1 MARVVLSLSLLQV
14 VDFSIMITMIYFVPL
29 FITPS
34 PPHSTTPFLPPMLIL
49 ASGSPRRKR
58 LLELIGIPF
67 KIIPAQV
74 EERNRI
80 PDPRALVETNAR
92 IKSGWV
98 ARRYPADWI
107 LGSDTTVSLGREILG
122 KPRDLGQAREMLKRL
137 ADRTHTVYTA
147 VSLVNLERKV
157 EELLTV
163 TSRVTFKPLDDA
175 TISEYFKVVNPLDKA
190 GSYGIQDGGER
201 VVDHWKGSYSNI
213 MGLPLEEVGELLRRH
228 ELL

>member
-1 MARVVLSLSLLQV
+1 
-14 VDFSIMITMIYFVPL
+14 
-29 FITPS
+29 
-34 PPHSTTPFLPPMLIL
+34 MLIL

-58 LLELIGIPF
+58 LLESIGIPF
-67 KIIPAQV
+67 RIFPAQV
-74 EERNRI
+74 EEMNHI
-80 PDPRALVETNAR
+80 PDPRELVETNAR

-98 ARRYPADWI
+98 ARRYPGEWT
-107 LGSDTTVSLGREILG
+107 LGADTTVSLGREILG

-137 ADRTHTVYTA
+137 AARTHTVYTA
-147 VSLVNLERKV
+147 VSLVSPERKT

-190 GSYGIQDGGER
+190 GSYGIQEGGEL
-201 VVDHWKGSYSNI
+201 VVDRWEGSFSNI
-213 MGLPLEEVGELLRRH
+213 MGLPLEEVGELFRRY

>member
-1 MARVVLSLSLLQV
+1 
-14 VDFSIMITMIYFVPL
+14 
-29 FITPS
+29 
-34 PPHSTTPFLPPMLIL
+34 MLIL

-58 LLELIGIPF
+58 LLESMGIPF

-74 EERNRI
+74 EEMNHI
-80 PDPRALVETNAR
+80 PGPRELVETNAR

-98 ARRYPADWI
+98 AERYPADWI

-147 VSLVNLERKV
+147 VSLMNLERKKD
-157 EELLTV
+157 ELLTV
-163 TSRVTFKPLDDA
+163 TSRVTFKPINDA
-175 TISEYFKVVNPLDKA
+175 IISEYFNLVNPLDKA
-190 GSYGIQDGGER
+190 GSYGIQEGR
-201 VVDHWKGSYSNI
+201 HLVIDHWEGSFSNI
-213 MGLPLEEVGELLRRH
+213 MGLPLEKLGDLLRRH